1 MTPTETT
8 DRRSDSVVG
17 ELRRAC
23 DPEELRRRNS
33 LSLGMDA
40 LILFTT
46 GFLAI
51 LFTMGAWP
59 SAIAAVPTGALLYFG
74 WSSSR
79 AFFVAQLLAVAVVV
93 LATVSGLLPY

>member
-1 MTPTETT
+1 MAPSETT
-8 DRRSDSVVG
+8 DRRSESALE
-17 ELRRAC
+17 ELERAF
-23 DPEELRRRNS
+23 DLEELRRRNP

-51 LFTMGAWP
+51 LFTKGAWP
-59 SAIAAVPTGALLYFG
+59 AAIAVVPTVALLFFG

-93 LATVSGLLPY
+93 LATVVGPLPY